1 MTGGREPNMTVN
13 PDEVTAVGAAV
24 QAAIIKGD
32 INDVLLLD
40 VTSLSLGLETQG
52 GVMTKVVER
61 NTTIPVLRTEIFS
74 TGEDNQP
81 AVDVVVLQGERE
93 RASDNRVL
101 GRFRLENVRHAP
113 RGMAQIEVT
122 FDIDANGIVHVS
134 ARDKDTGAEQEI
146 TISDS
151 SNLNQQEI
159 ERMVADAE
167 VHHSEDAA
175 LRAQVDARNELD
187 TVAYEVGQTLEED
200 AGTAPH
206 RERSLAKSLLKDAR
220 RALEEQPDVNR
231 LRALTTELHQV
242 LQSLT
247 ASASAGAAAE
257 ASADSSTASSQE
269 TGGDADDAISAK
281 FTAH

>member
-1 MTGGREPNMTVN
+1 
-13 PDEVTAVGAAV
+13 
-24 QAAIIKGD
+24 
-32 INDVLLLD
+32 
-40 VTSLSLGLETQG
+40 
-52 GVMTKVVER
+52 
-61 NTTIPVLRTEIFS
+61 
-74 TGEDNQP
+74 
-81 AVDVVVLQGERE
+81 VVLQGERE

-101 GRFRLENVRHAP
+101 GRFRLENVRPAP

-167 VHHSEDAA
+167 AHHSEDAA

-187 TVAYEVGQTLEED
+187 TVAYEVGQTLEEYG
-200 AGTAPH
+200 GTAPH

-220 RALEEQPDVNR
+220 TALEEHADVNR

-242 LQSLT
+242 SQSLT

-257 ASADSSTASSQE
+257 ASADRSATSSRE
-269 TGGDADDAISAK
+269 TDGDANDAINAK
-281 FTAH
+281 FISH

>member
-1 MTGGREPNMTVN
+1 
-13 PDEVTAVGAAV
+13 
-24 QAAIIKGD
+24 
-32 INDVLLLD
+32 VLLLD

-52 GVMTKVVER
+52 GVMTRVVER

-146 TISDS
+146 TISDT

-167 VHHSEDAA
+167 MHHGEDAA

-187 TVAYEVGQTLEED
+187 TVAYEVGLALEEN

-206 RERSLAKSLLKDAR
+206 RERGLAKSLLKDAR
-220 RALEEQPDVNR
+220 TALEEQADVNR
-231 LRALTTELHQV
+231 LRALTTELRQV

-247 ASASAGAAAE
+247 ASASAAAAE
-257 ASADSSTASSQE
+257 PSADPSAASSRE
-269 TGGDADDAISAK
+269 TGGDADDAINAK
-281 FTAH
+281 FTTH